1 MLSESTLQK
10 KYGISQAQWKAM
22 YDKQRG
28 ACAICGCRQRYQS
41 LATDHCHKT
50 GKVRGLL
57 CVNCN
62 RGLGKFFDSPI
73 RLHRAAEY
81 IEKSRLP
88 DKPMDGNPPSGSVQL
103 SSSALPLTMRQL
115 NENSN

>member
-1 MLSESTLQK
+1 MLSEATLQK
-10 KYGISQAQWKAM
+10 KYGISKAKW
-22 YDKQRG
+22 DELFRKQHG
-28 ACAICGCRQRYQS
+28 VCAICGCHQRYQS

-73 RLHRAAEY
+73 RLRNAADY
-81 IEKSRLP
+81 IERSRQPESHATSTLH
-88 DKPMDGNPPSGSVQL
+88 
-103 SSSALPLTMRQL
+103 SAQASPACVASL
-115 NENSN
+115 EGADAA